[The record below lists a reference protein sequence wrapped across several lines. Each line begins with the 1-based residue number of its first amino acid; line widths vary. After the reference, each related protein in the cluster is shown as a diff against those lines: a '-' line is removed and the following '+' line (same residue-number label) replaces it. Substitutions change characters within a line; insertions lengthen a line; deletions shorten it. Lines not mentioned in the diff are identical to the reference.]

1 MAAAHST
8 LIAGL
13 MNPAI
18 YPHPCTHVELVET
31 HISWVLLTGLR
42 AYKIKKPVDL
52 GFADFTALERRR
64 HFCEEE
70 LRLNRRTAPGL
81 YLDVVPITGSAGNPQ
96 IGGSGPALD
105 YAVRMLQF
113 DQHSLLSN
121 LSLNKLRPVQVDALA
136 DQCAEFHRRA
146 PAAEPTSMFGVPE
159 QIMTPVLANFDT
171 LRNAHESVR
180 TLSYELNQQAESHFS
195 RLRQIFHDRR
205 LNGMIRECH
214 GDLHLGNMFLQNGQ
228 VTIFDGIEFNES
240 LRWIDVVNDVAFTV
254 MDFENRGFHNLA
266 NRFLNRW
273 LERTGDY
280 SGLHVLPFY
289 CAYRAVVRAKVTAV
303 RMNQPGLSFSVRRHL
318 KNDCRSYL
326 KLAQQYTV
334 RRRPA
339 LMITMGPSG
348 SGKTTATQRLLEGT
362 DTVRI
367 RSDVERKRLYG
378 LAPEA
383 RSSTDLKSKMYAA
396 EATAATY
403 DCLAGIAAQVIDAGF
418 PVVVDAT
425 FLKRTERDRFSRLA
439 GALGVPFLIIRC
451 EAGPGEL
458 RGRIGKRTQDASEA
472 DESVLQSQLQTME
485 PIDSNEQQYVID
497 AGAGDLAE
505 MVQRRMNKI

>member
-1 MAAAHST
+1 
-8 LIAGL
+8 

-18 YPHPCTHVELVET
+18 YPHPCTHVDLVET

-52 GFADFTALERRR
+52 GFANFTTLERRR

-81 YLDVVPITGSAGNPQ
+81 YLDVMPITGSADNPR
-96 IGGSGPALD
+96 IGGSGPAID

-121 LSLNKLRPVQVDALA
+121 LSLNELRPVQVDALA

-146 PAAEPTSMFGVPE
+146 PAAIPRSMFGLPE
-159 QIMTPVLANFDT
+159 QVMTPVRANFDT
-171 LRNAHESVR
+171 LRNGSETVR
-180 TLSYELNQQAESHFS
+180 TLSNALEQQAELQFS
-195 RLRQIFHDRR
+195 RLCQIFNDRKQ
-205 LNGMIRECH
+205 NGMIRECH
-214 GDLHLGNMFLQNGQ
+214 GDLHLGNMFLQNDQ
-228 VTIFDGIEFNES
+228 VTIFDGIEFNDA
-240 LRWIDVVNDVAFTV
+240 LRWIDIVNDVAFTV

-280 SGLHVLPFY
+280 TGLHVLPFY
-289 CAYRAVVRAKVTAV
+289 CTYRAVVRAKVNAV
-303 RMNQPGLSFSVRRHL
+303 RMKQPNLSFSEQRHVA
-318 KNDCRSYL
+318 NDCRGYL
-326 KLAQQYTV
+326 ELAQQYTV
-334 RRRPA
+334 RHRPA

-348 SGKTTATQRLLEGT
+348 SGKTTATQQLLEAT
-362 DTVRI
+362 NTVRI

-383 RSSTDLKSKMYAA
+383 RSTPALKAKMYSA
-396 EATAATY
+396 EATTTTY
-403 DCLAGIAAQVIDAGF
+403 DHLAVLATQVIVAGF

-425 FLKRTERDRFSRLA
+425 FLKRRERGRFSRLA
-439 GALGVPFLIIRC
+439 DSLGVPFLIIRC
-451 EAGPGEL
+451 EAAPVEL
-458 RGRIGKRTQDASEA
+458 RERVGQRTQDASEA
-472 DESVLQSQLQTME
+472 DEIVLQSQLRSMD
-485 PIDSNEQQYVID
+485 PIDSNEQQCVID
-497 AGAGDLAE
+497 AGDGDPAE
-505 MVQRRMNKI
+505 MVQRRLSKT